1 MSKVIRKFADHE
13 EYIRAA
19 VEGEMDLREDN
30 HKLYNKIYRF
40 YAKEGVTFTGDAEM
54 DYNMIVNYL
63 YEDFFANYWWTTTT
77 GTHCQSAQTKS
88 VHVRNSS
95 WLVVPW
101 WKTPTSSM

>member
-40 YAKEGVTFTGDAEM
+40 YAKEGVTFTGDAET

-63 YEDFFANYWWTTTT
+63 YEDFFTNY
-77 GTHCQSAQTKS
+77 
-88 VHVRNSS
+88 
-95 WLVVPW
+95 
-101 WKTPTSSM
+101 